1 MEQNCKELITYL
13 LLNRQ
18 VNLRNVSKNF
28 KVSKEAIGAQITQIN
43 HLLKSEPILIDHDMI
58 FVTDVCR
65 EACYRLLT
73 AEEQQLFSFYEVN
86 IRRKLIMIKLL
97 LHNHYMSLG
106 ALADYVY
113 VSKNTMLTDVKSI
126 KESLHE
132 FEIQLDYSRKDG
144 YAVSGSEFLIRNL
157 LAELIREVVQTPYG
171 KFVLDEK
178 KLITVSEVF
187 LLKKRLEKVESK
199 LQITFTDEQMEELPY
214 ILHGIIKRSK
224 VTNKKWTF
232 KIEMYDI
239 KNTREFPIMK
249 EMFWGYDFLSENDLL
264 YLSLQVLASNLVE
277 SALHFSDSEEI
288 AYAVDEFIRLL
299 EMYFATE
306 IMKKNEFKEKVILH
320 VRPAIYRTILGFQI
334 NNPLKKQ
341 FIKEYTPTFN
351 IVEKASKPF
360 EKLVGHKWS
369 EEEIVYLSMIVLGW
383 MYQIEET
390 EQPIFRAV
398 VLCKSGTSISKLLL
412 ENLKMMFPNIDF
424 QGAYAVRQLNTVA
437 RDIDFI
443 FTTVP
448 VQSDATIFVI
458 PSILSKD
465 SRQILR
471 EQVDKAIEMDSHKK
485 TKELL
490 AMLKDEIP
498 EENIR
503 LVQAKVESF
512 FNKKEQPVEKKEPEQ
527 MRITEE
533 QVHFLEMPLEWEQ
546 LVSAAFAPMLERG
559 TVDASYIH
567 TCEEIFYQNYEQ
579 MMIGPNIYLPHA
591 KPANGVIEQDIQ
603 LMIMKADTKTPE
615 NEAVKIMI
623 ALAPSEQ
630 NKHIPLLL
638 KLNEIFLKPEKLAG
652 ILASTN
658 KKKIVEILERG

>member
-18 VNLRNVSKNF
+18 VNLKNVSQNF
-28 KVSKEAIGAQITQIN
+28 KVSKEAISTQITQIN

-58 FVTDVCR
+58 FVTDACR

-106 ALADYVY
+106 ALAEYVY
-113 VSKNTMLTDVKSI
+113 VSKNTMLTDVRSI
-126 KESLHE
+126 KENLHE

-144 YAVSGSEFLIRNL
+144 YAVTGSEFLIRNL
-157 LAELIREVVQTPYG
+157 LAELIREVIQTPYG

-178 KLITVSEVF
+178 KLITVNEVF
-187 LLKKRLEKVESK
+187 LLRKRLEKVESK

-224 VTNKKWTF
+224 VTIKKWTF

-299 EMYFATE
+299 EMYFAIE
-306 IMKKNEFKEKVILH
+306 IVKKNEFKEKVILH

-351 IVEKASKPF
+351 IVAKASKPF
-360 EKLVGHKWS
+360 EKLVGHIWS

-390 EQPIFRAV
+390 KQPIFRAV

-448 VQSDATIFVI
+448 VQSNATIFVI

-512 FNKKEQPVEKKEPEQ
+512 FSKKELPTEKEEPEKLQ
-527 MRITEE
+527 MGAE
-533 QVHFLEMPLEWEQ
+533 QIHFLESNSKWEN
-546 LVSAAFAPMLERG
+546 LVQAAFAPMLERE
-559 TVDASYIH
+559 TVDSCYIN

-591 KPANGVIEQDIQ
+591 KPINGAKKQDIQ
-603 LMIMKADTKTPE
+603 LMILKTATK
-615 NEAVKIMI
+615 
-623 ALAPSEQ
+623 
-630 NKHIPLLL
+630 PLIIRLS
-638 KLNEIFLKPEKLAG
+638 KW
-652 ILASTN
+652 
-658 KKKIVEILERG
+658 

>member
-28 KVSKEAIGAQITQIN
+28 KVSKEAISAQITQIN

-132 FEIQLDYSRKDG
+132 FEIQLDYSRRDG

-424 QGAYAVRQLNTVA
+424 QGAYAVRQLSTVA

-458 PSILSKD
+458 PSI
-465 SRQILR
+465 
-471 EQVDKAIEMDSHKK
+471 
-485 TKELL
+485 
-490 AMLKDEIP
+490 
-498 EENIR
+498 
-503 LVQAKVESF
+503 
-512 FNKKEQPVEKKEPEQ
+512 
-527 MRITEE
+527 
-533 QVHFLEMPLEWEQ
+533 
-546 LVSAAFAPMLERG
+546 
-559 TVDASYIH
+559 
-567 TCEEIFYQNYEQ
+567 
-579 MMIGPNIYLPHA
+579 
-591 KPANGVIEQDIQ
+591 
-603 LMIMKADTKTPE
+603 
-615 NEAVKIMI
+615 
-623 ALAPSEQ
+623 
-630 NKHIPLLL
+630 
-638 KLNEIFLKPEKLAG
+638 
-652 ILASTN
+652 
-658 KKKIVEILERG
+658 

>member
-1 MEQNCKELITYL
+1 MEQNCKEFITYL

-18 VNLRNVSKNF
+18 VNLKNVSKNF
-28 KVSKEAIGAQITQIN
+28 KVSTEAISVQITKIN

-58 FVTDVCR
+58 FVTDACR

-106 ALADYVY
+106 ALAEYVY

-126 KESLHE
+126 KKSMHE

-157 LAELIREVVQTPYG
+157 LAELIREVIQTPYG

-214 ILHGIIKRSK
+214 ILHGIIKRAK

-299 EMYFATE
+299 EMYFAIE
-306 IMKKNEFKEKVILH
+306 IIKKNEFKEKVILH

-334 NNPLKKQ
+334 NNPLKEQ
-341 FIKEYTPTFN
+341 FISEYTPTFN

-369 EEEIVYLSMIVLGW
+369 DEEIVYLSMIVLGW

-390 EQPIFRAV
+390 KQPIFRAV

-412 ENLKMMFPNIDF
+412 ENLKTMFPNIDF

-437 RDIDFI
+437 KDIDFI

-448 VQSDATIFVI
+448 VQSNATIFVI

-498 EENIR
+498 EEKICQ
-503 LVQAKVESF
+503 VQAKVESF
-512 FNKKEQPVEKKEPEQ
+512 FNKKEVETQVEQPAEL
-527 MRITEE
+527 RITAE
-533 QVHFLEMPLEWEQ
+533 QIHFLEHPAEWNQ
-546 LVSAAFAPMLERG
+546 LVREAFAPMLKRK
-559 TVDASYIH
+559 TIDSCYVS
-567 TCEEIFYQNYEQ
+567 TCEEIFYQNHEQ

-591 KPANGVIEQDIQ
+591 KPINGAKTQDIQ
-603 LMIMKADTKTPE
+603 LMILKTAIKTPQSTK
-615 NEAVKIMI
+615 VKMMI

-638 KLNEIFLKPEKLAG
+638 KLNEVFLQPKKLAE

-658 KKKIVEILERG
+658 KQKIVEILERG

>member
-1 MEQNCKELITYL
+1 
-13 LLNRQ
+13 
-18 VNLRNVSKNF
+18 
-28 KVSKEAIGAQITQIN
+28 
-43 HLLKSEPILIDHDMI
+43 
-58 FVTDVCR
+58 
-65 EACYRLLT
+65 
-73 AEEQQLFSFYEVN
+73 
-86 IRRKLIMIKLL
+86 
-97 LHNHYMSLG
+97 
-106 ALADYVY
+106 
-113 VSKNTMLTDVKSI
+113 
-126 KESLHE
+126 
-132 FEIQLDYSRKDG
+132 
-144 YAVSGSEFLIRNL
+144 
-157 LAELIREVVQTPYG
+157 
-171 KFVLDEK
+171 
-178 KLITVSEVF
+178 
-187 LLKKRLEKVESK
+187 
-199 LQITFTDEQMEELPY
+199 
-214 ILHGIIKRSK
+214 
-224 VTNKKWTF
+224 
-232 KIEMYDI
+232 
-239 KNTREFPIMK
+239 
-249 EMFWGYDFLSENDLL
+249 
-264 YLSLQVLASNLVE
+264 
-277 SALHFSDSEEI
+277 
-288 AYAVDEFIRLL
+288 
-299 EMYFATE
+299 
-306 IMKKNEFKEKVILH
+306 
-320 VRPAIYRTILGFQI
+320 
-334 NNPLKKQ
+334 
-341 FIKEYTPTFN
+341 
-351 IVEKASKPF
+351 
-360 EKLVGHKWS
+360 
-369 EEEIVYLSMIVLGW
+369 
-383 MYQIEET
+383 
-390 EQPIFRAV
+390 
-398 VLCKSGTSISKLLL
+398 LLL

-603 LMIMKADTKTPE
+603 LMIMKANTKTPE
-615 NEAVKIMI
+615 DEAVKIMI

-638 KLNEIFLKPEKLAG
+638 KLNEIFLKPEKLVG

>member
-1 MEQNCKELITYL
+1 
-13 LLNRQ
+13 
-18 VNLRNVSKNF
+18 
-28 KVSKEAIGAQITQIN
+28 
-43 HLLKSEPILIDHDMI
+43 
-58 FVTDVCR
+58 
-65 EACYRLLT
+65 
-73 AEEQQLFSFYEVN
+73 
-86 IRRKLIMIKLL
+86 
-97 LHNHYMSLG
+97 
-106 ALADYVY
+106 
-113 VSKNTMLTDVKSI
+113 
-126 KESLHE
+126 
-132 FEIQLDYSRKDG
+132 
-144 YAVSGSEFLIRNL
+144 
-157 LAELIREVVQTPYG
+157 
-171 KFVLDEK
+171 
-178 KLITVSEVF
+178 
-187 LLKKRLEKVESK
+187 
-199 LQITFTDEQMEELPY
+199 
-214 ILHGIIKRSK
+214 
-224 VTNKKWTF
+224 
-232 KIEMYDI
+232 
-239 KNTREFPIMK
+239 
-249 EMFWGYDFLSENDLL
+249 

-533 QVHFLEMPLEWEQ
+533 QVH
-546 LVSAAFAPMLERG
+546 
-559 TVDASYIH
+559 
-567 TCEEIFYQNYEQ
+567 
-579 MMIGPNIYLPHA
+579 
-591 KPANGVIEQDIQ
+591 
-603 LMIMKADTKTPE
+603 
-615 NEAVKIMI
+615 
-623 ALAPSEQ
+623 
-630 NKHIPLLL
+630 
-638 KLNEIFLKPEKLAG
+638 
-652 ILASTN
+652 
-658 KKKIVEILERG
+658 

>member
-1 MEQNCKELITYL
+1 
-13 LLNRQ
+13 
-18 VNLRNVSKNF
+18 
-28 KVSKEAIGAQITQIN
+28 
-43 HLLKSEPILIDHDMI
+43 
-58 FVTDVCR
+58 
-65 EACYRLLT
+65 
-73 AEEQQLFSFYEVN
+73 
-86 IRRKLIMIKLL
+86 
-97 LHNHYMSLG
+97 
-106 ALADYVY
+106 
-113 VSKNTMLTDVKSI
+113 
-126 KESLHE
+126 
-132 FEIQLDYSRKDG
+132 
-144 YAVSGSEFLIRNL
+144 
-157 LAELIREVVQTPYG
+157 
-171 KFVLDEK
+171 
-178 KLITVSEVF
+178 
-187 LLKKRLEKVESK
+187 
-199 LQITFTDEQMEELPY
+199 MEELPY

-424 QGAYAVRQLNTVA
+424 QGAYAVRQLSTVA

-448 VQSDATIFVI
+448 IQSDATIFVI

-503 LVQAKVESF
+503 LVQAKMESF
-512 FNKKEQPVEKKEPEQ
+512 FNKKEQPMEKKEPEQ
-527 MRITEE
+527 MQITEE
-533 QVHFLEMPLEWEQ
+533 QIHFLETPLEWEQ

-559 TVDASYIH
+559 TVDTCYIH

-603 LMIMKADTKTPE
+603 LMIMKADTRTK
-615 NEAVKIMI
+615 
-623 ALAPSEQ
+623 
-630 NKHIPLLL
+630 
-638 KLNEIFLKPEKLAG
+638 AG
-652 ILASTN
+652 KQS
-658 KKKIVEILERG
+658 KS

>member
-126 KESLHE
+126 KENLHE

-224 VTNKKWTF
+224 VTTKKWTF
-232 KIEMYDI
+232 KIELYDI

-288 AYAVDEFIRLL
+288 AYAVDEFIALL

-341 FIKEYTPTFN
+341 FIKEYTSTFN

-424 QGAYAVRQLNTVA
+424 QGAYAVRQLKTVA

-448 VQSDATIFVI
+448 VQSSATIFVI

-465 SRQILR
+465 SRQTLR

-527 MRITEE
+527 MRITAE
-533 QVHFLEMPLEWEQ
+533 QIHFLETPLKWEK
-546 LVSAAFAPMLERG
+546 LVSEAFLPLLKRG
-559 TVDASYIH
+559 TVDSGYIN

-591 KPANGVIEQDIQ
+591 KPVNGVIEQDIQ
-603 LMIMKADTKTPE
+603 LMIIKTDTRTPA
-615 NEAVKIMI
+615 NEAVKMMI

-638 KLNEIFLKPEKLAG
+638 KLNEIFLQPEILAEL
-652 ILASTN
+652 LASTN

>member
-126 KESLHE
+126 KENLHE

-224 VTNKKWTF
+224 VTTKKWAF
-232 KIEMYDI
+232 KIELYDI

-288 AYAVDEFIRLL
+288 AYAVDEFIALL

-341 FIKEYTPTFN
+341 FIKEYTSTFN

-424 QGAYAVRQLNTVA
+424 QGAYAVRQLKTVA

-448 VQSDATIFVI
+448 VQSSATIFVI

-465 SRQILR
+465 SRQTLR

-527 MRITEE
+527 MRITAE
-533 QVHFLEMPLEWEQ
+533 QIHFLETPLKWEK
-546 LVSAAFAPMLERG
+546 LVSESFLPLLKRG
-559 TVDASYIH
+559 TVDSGYIN

-591 KPANGVIEQDIQ
+591 KPVNGVIEQDIQ
-603 LMIMKADTKTPE
+603 LMIIKTDTRTPA
-615 NEAVKIMI
+615 NEAVKMMI

-638 KLNEIFLKPEKLAG
+638 KLNEIFLQPEILAEL
-652 ILASTN
+652 LASTN